1 MEVSRQ
7 LKEIASWRIATE
19 LIRRHPTKLALIE
32 THPCTGQYDCLR
44 VVKRD
49 RPKVTLM
56 DLNRVGSLHIHQT
69 WQEDRRDLWSWP
81 EFWEEMSSV
90 EDPKVLLD
98 RIEQGLG
105 LSHHGKPPV
114 SNGEVLAY
122 RVIAA
127 LLSTAAY
134 GPGPAPDWYGH
145 ARWECRN
152 GMLDSDVGSGP
163 IDRYFAEFPATS
175 SWLCEPCDVPFG
187 IPHYGFWFLTRDDKP
202 VLCLHVTGRVAD
214 HLGNTYD
221 LVSLYQQY
229 GRILP
234 MAVRVAGS
242 ALR

>member
-7 LKEIASWRIATE
+7 LREIASWRIASE

-32 THPCTGQYDCLR
+32 THPCDGQYDCLR
-44 VVKRD
+44 VIKRE
-49 RPKVTLM
+49 RPAVTLM
-56 DLNRVGSLHIHQT
+56 DLNRVGSLHIHHT
-69 WQEDRRDLWSWP
+69 FEDERDDLTSWRG
-81 EFWEEMSSV
+81 FWKEMSSI

-98 RIEQGLG
+98 RIEQKLG

-122 RVIAA
+122 RVITA

-134 GPGPAPDWYGH
+134 GRV
-145 ARWECRN
+145 RWECRN
-152 GMLDSDVGSGP
+152 GCLDSDVGSGP
-163 IDRYFAEFPATS
+163 IDRYFAEFPITS
-175 SWLCEPCDVPFG
+175 SWLCEPCDVPFD

-221 LVSLYQQY
+221 LVPLYQQY

-234 MAVRVAGS
+234 MAVRVAGT